1 MALAQASGPLYYRG
15 SITAVDKRDHRLCA
29 DTEAKIRI
37 LTESKAFE
45 GLCTKSNN
53 KPFAVA
59 IVSVPISDYE
69 FMADKNYNHG
79 ASKNDSVLVV
89 LPNEKELSHYS
100 RLTSRK
106 NLMKV
111 EIIHLDD
118 FLDMKEFAISNL
130 SFGFLLKTSASQIKA
145 GFGALV
151 TKRLASQRFNYS
163 NHGAHPKYD
172 GGSSTKK
179 SGNFTPSESS
189 DERRMKIGIFFPPDV
204 CDERYHCG
212 DRENYGIGISFT
224 FIL

>member
-1 MALAQASGPLYYRG
+1 M
-15 SITAVDKRDHRLCA
+15 AVDKRDHRLCA
-29 DTEAKIRI
+29 DTEAKIRT
-37 LTESKAFE
+37 LTASKSYD

-53 KPFAVA
+53 KPFAVV
-59 IVSVPISDYE
+59 IISVPISDYE
-69 FMADKNYNHG
+69 FLADKNSNHG

-100 RLTSRK
+100 RLTSRQ

-111 EIIHLDD
+111 EVHHLDD
-118 FLDMKEFAISNL
+118 FLDMKEFAIRNL

-145 GFGALV
+145 GFGTLV

-163 NHGAHPKYD
+163 NHGAPPKYE
-172 GGSSTKK
+172 GKNSTKG
-179 SGNFTPSESS
+179 SGSFSTSESS

-204 CDERYHCG
+204 CDEKYHCG
-212 DRENYGIGISFT
+212 DKENYGIGISFT